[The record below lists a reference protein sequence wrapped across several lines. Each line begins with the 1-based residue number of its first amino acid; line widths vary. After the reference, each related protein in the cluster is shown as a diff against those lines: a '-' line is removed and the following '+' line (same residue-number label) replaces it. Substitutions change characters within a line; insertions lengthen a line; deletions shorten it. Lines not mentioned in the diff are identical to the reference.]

1 MTECGEC
8 QKVIV
13 DKFVVRVGD
22 MSLHEDCLKCA
33 VCKDTL
39 DGSCFTKWG
48 QFYCKADFYR
58 MFGPRCASCHLV
70 FTQEDNVRTIGE
82 CQFHIQCF
90 SCSKCQLSLDKG
102 MKVGIDHLGN
112 LLCEEDYLKHS
123 DELMSSITKDQTKLE
138 ENDVDSGFESEIS
151 LDNIKNLSGEVDK
164 SFDDESKFLQSPDNE
179 DNEDI
184 DRDGD
189 EDEKKEGKDGRR
201 RGPRT
206 TIKAKQ
212 LEVLKTCF
220 DQNPKP
226 TRLMREQLAKE
237 TGLPM
242 RVIQVWFQ
250 NKRSKQKRIHQL
262 QYMNHPGR
270 MSFLPPNHRRALH
283 QMPFPPNGIAFEFRP
298 PFPPQDCGPF
308 PQDFGGFPHNFPI
321 EQGIPCDFGPNTSS
335 PNHSQLPFPS
345 PPIHQGDFPT
355 SGDFPSSDP
364 CYPSPPLSDCSIP
377 DYHLP
382 QPSDSMVC

>member
-151 LDNIKNLSGEVDK
+151 LDNIKNLSGEADK

>member
-33 VCKDTL
+33 VCKDLL

-90 SCSKCQLSLDKG
+90 SCSKCHLSLDKG
-102 MKVGIDHLGN
+102 MQVGIDHLGN
-112 LLCEEDYLKHS
+112 LLCEEDYLKQS

-138 ENDVDSGFESEIS
+138 ENDGDSGFESEIS
-151 LDNIKNLSGEVDK
+151 LDNIKNISGDADK
-164 SFDDESKFLQSPDNE
+164 SFDDDSKFLQSPDND
-179 DNEDI
+179 DNEDM
-184 DRDGD
+184 DRDVD
-189 EDEKKEGKDGRR
+189 EDDKKEGKDGKR

-283 QMPFPPNGIAFEFRP
+283 QMAFPPNSIAFEFRP
-298 PFPPQDCGPF
+298 PFPPQDCF

-355 SGDFPSSDP
+355 SGDFPGSDP

-382 QPSDSMVC
+382 QPSDGMVC